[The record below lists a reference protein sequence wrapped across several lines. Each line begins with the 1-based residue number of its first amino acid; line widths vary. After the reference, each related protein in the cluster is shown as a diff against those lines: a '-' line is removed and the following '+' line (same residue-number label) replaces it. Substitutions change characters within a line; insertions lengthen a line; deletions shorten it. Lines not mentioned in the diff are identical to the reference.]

1 MIEIISAI
9 LKSQIRSKSI
19 AFRTFPFVSLIL
31 LLFAFAFDPD
41 SGVISSISPG
51 LFWLSVLFGSTFI
64 FTTQSQNRSESKFF
78 SSYGIEPMAIFFSRA
93 IVNAIFIFI
102 LSVFSGFLTIA
113 LYSPPIKN
121 ILVLLLVVLVTTIAL
136 STVGAIY
143 TPLLEKTRDGG
154 QLLSLL
160 VIPIL
165 IPVFI
170 GAIKATQIL
179 FDLGI
184 GNAWPWIG
192 LSTIFSFLYLSAG
205 ALASSSIYD

>member
-1 MIEIISAI
+1 
-9 LKSQIRSKSI
+9 
-19 AFRTFPFVSLIL
+19 
-31 LLFAFAFDPD
+31 
-41 SGVISSISPG
+41 
-51 LFWLSVLFGSTFI
+51 
-64 FTTQSQNRSESKFF
+64 
-78 SSYGIEPMAIFFSRA
+78 
-93 IVNAIFIFI
+93 
-102 LSVFSGFLTIA
+102 
-113 LYSPPIKN
+113 
-121 ILVLLLVVLVTTIAL
+121 
-136 STVGAIY
+136 
-143 TPLLEKTRDGG
+143 
-154 QLLSLL
+154 

>member
-1 MIEIISAI
+1 M
-9 LKSQIRSKSI
+9 Q
-19 AFRTFPFVSLIL
+19 
-31 LLFAFAFDPD
+31 
-41 SGVISSISPG
+41 
-51 LFWLSVLFGSTFI
+51 
-64 FTTQSQNRSESKFF
+64 KF
-78 SSYGIEPMAIFFSRA
+78 
-93 IVNAIFIFI
+93 NAIFIFI